1 MASIELSGKVKK
13 SLNVLGELRD
23 PEIVKEVVSQL
34 MDNAL
39 FKDSLLASL
48 GITALHKQ
56 VKQLETRLDDMEQYS
71 RRNCLKLRGIPEEEN
86 ECTDDHVIHACN
98 DLLGVMV
105 TRDDISR
112 SHRVG
117 PKNKKYPRD
126 IIVRFISYR
135 TRAAVYQ
142 ARFTLFRKELDS
154 STDSRSTPTGKRESH
169 SADPSVNKL
178 YINEALTKAR
188 SLVFTKALYLKKQ
201 KIISGTWT
209 SDGRIVIREHNGDRI
224 QVTRLD
230 ELSGFP
236 DPPPIQRSKIRS
248 LADRSTSDSTRP

>member
-1 MASIELSGKVKK
+1 MASVELSGKIRK

-56 VKQLETRLDDMEQYS
+56 VQQLEIRLDDMEQYS
-71 RRNCLKLRGIPEEEN
+71 RRNCLKLRGIPEEED
-86 ECTDDHVIHACN
+86 ESTDDRVIHVCN

-105 TRDDISR
+105 TRGDISR

-142 ARFTLFRKELDS
+142 ARFSLFRNKDHDTNTDDES
-154 STDSRSTPTGKRESH
+154 SPKPESRS
-169 SADPSVNKL
+169 PSVNKI

-188 SLVFTKALYLKKQ
+188 SLVFSKALYLKRQ
-201 KIISGTWT
+201 KIIAGTWT
-209 SDGRIVIREHNGDRI
+209 SDGRIVIREHNGERI
-224 QVTRLD
+224 QVTRMD

-236 DPPPIQRSKIRS
+236 DPPPLPRSKVRT
-248 LADRSTSDSTRP
+248 LADRSISSSSTH